1 MSNDVM
7 VGAVSLSIQ
16 IVDTINSI
24 LQGFLFV
31 LCINY
36 CVQDKY
42 KKSKGSVVLLS
53 LLVWI
58 SIQISF
64 IIIGNSSLNV
74 IITHLIL
81 LIIVLV
87 FYGKSL
93 LRAYIVFCIIYL
105 SIGLNAIVMSSI
117 FNYMVIDNVSLKYIE
132 IAMIITI
139 YLPQFIMSYFIL
151 THRDALHKI
160 YSSIKSQNYSVIF
173 LTMISIIFDFVAS
186 INIILTSENNDLFE
200 NIIFTL
206 LSIFLISTVI
216 YFASV
221 EKKSREVLE
230 LNEVLEEKVK
240 ELKKVKH
247 DYGAQISYLYGL
259 CLMER
264 YERLSDSLKDIIN
277 GHDNILD
284 AVYIGKDSDSI
295 ISIAAK
301 GIVRQGINL
310 IVDEKADL
318 SDIDISEMELQ
329 RIISNIVSNS
339 VTAMDGK
346 GTLSIRTYYKIKNVV
361 IKIENDGPK
370 IDDEMIDK
378 IFDVGFSTK
387 ENSDK
392 NHGFG
397 LAIVKEIVDKN
408 NGNIEVFSNAE
419 NTQFKISL
427 PRRV

>member
-1 MSNDVM
+1 M

-24 LQGFLFV
+24 LQGFLFIV
-31 LCINY
+31 CINY
-36 CVQDKY
+36 CVEDKY

-53 LLVWI
+53 LSVWI
-58 SIQISF
+58 SLQISF
-64 IIIGNSSLNV
+64 IVIGNSSLNV
-74 IITHLIL
+74 IITHLVIL
-81 LIIVLV
+81 MIVII
-87 FYGKSL
+87 FYRKSL
-93 LRAYIVFCIIYL
+93 LRAYIVFCVIYL

-117 FNYMVIDNVSLKYIE
+117 FNYMVIDNISLKYVE

-151 THRDALHKI
+151 THKNDLHKI
-160 YSSIKSQNYSVIF
+160 YRSIKSQNYSVIF
-173 LTMISIIFDFVAS
+173 LTMISIIFDFFAS
-186 INIILTSENNDLFE
+186 INIILTSGNNDLFE

-240 ELKKVKH
+240 ELKKVKY

-264 YERLSDSLKDIIN
+264 YERLGDSLKDIIN

-284 AVYIGKDSDSI
+284 AVYIGKDNDSI

-346 GTLSIRTYYKIKNVV
+346 GTLSIRTYYNIKNIV

-370 IDDEMIDK
+370 IDDDKIDK

-408 NGNIEVFSNAE
+408 NGSIEVFSNSE
-419 NTQFKISL
+419 ITQFKISL
-427 PRRV
+427 PRIV

>member
-1 MSNDVM
+1 ME
-7 VGAVSLSIQ
+7 
-16 IVDTINSI
+16 
-24 LQGFLFV
+24 
-31 LCINY
+31 
-36 CVQDKY
+36 
-42 KKSKGSVVLLS
+42 
-53 LLVWI
+53 
-58 SIQISF
+58 
-64 IIIGNSSLNV
+64 
-74 IITHLIL
+74 
-81 LIIVLV
+81 
-87 FYGKSL
+87 KSL

-397 LAIVKEIVDKN
+397 LAIVKEIVDRN
-408 NGNIEVFSNAE
+408 NGNIEDYSNAE

>member
-1 MSNDVM
+1 MDKHSNIIYYYWKFKLKCYNYAFDSINHS
-7 VGAVSLSIQ
+7 VG
-16 IVDTINSI
+16 
-24 LQGFLFV
+24 V
-31 LCINY
+31 LW
-36 CVQDKY
+36 K
-42 KKSKGSVVLLS
+42 
-53 LLVWI
+53 
-58 SIQISF
+58 
-64 IIIGNSSLNV
+64 
-74 IITHLIL
+74 
-81 LIIVLV
+81 
-87 FYGKSL
+87 KSL

>member
-7 VGAVSLSIQ
+7 VGAIGLSIQ
-16 IVDTINSI
+16 IADTINSI
-24 LQGFLFV
+24 LQGFLFI

-42 KKSKGSVVLLS
+42 KKSKVSTVLLS
-53 LLVWI
+53 LSVWI
-58 SIQISF
+58 SLQISF
-64 IIIGNSSLNV
+64 IVIGNSSLN
-74 IITHLIL
+74 IIVTHLII
-81 LIIVLV
+81 LIIICIA
-87 FYGKSL
+87 YRKNL

-105 SIGLNAIVMSSI
+105 SVGLNAIVMSTI
-117 FNYMVIDNVSLKYIE
+117 FNYMVINNVSFKYVE

-160 YSSIKSQNYSVIF
+160 YSSIRSQNYSVIF

-186 INIILTSENNDLFE
+186 INIILTSENNDLFIK
-200 NIIFTL
+200 IIFTL

-221 EKKSREVLE
+221 EKKSREILE

-264 YERLSDSLKDIIN
+264 YERLSCSLKDIIN

-346 GTLSIRTYYKIKNVV
+346 GTLSIRTYYKIKNIV
-361 IKIENDGPK
+361 IKIENDGHK
-370 IDDEMIDK
+370 IDDDKIDK

-408 NGNIEVFSNAE
+408 KGNIEVFSNAE

-427 PRRV
+427 PRRL

>member
-1 MSNDVM
+1 M
-7 VGAVSLSIQ
+7 SIQ